1 MGKHRDP
8 KRHDTN
14 PFGKIF
20 RTIEPAHGRW
30 ADDDPVTPAEDDPVM
45 NDPAHGADSEELVTP
60 KPVEPDPEPLIE
72 IRAGRRAY
80 GGSLADLVAQVENA
94 ELDPELPDYLT
105 GGFDAIGTD
114 RPDTRE
120 REKPAETMIIG
131 SPPVPPEPPPDVNQ
145 AEYEDRFREGRRSGW
160 LPFFAG
166 SVALCVALAGGW
178 YSHSALS
185 QSSGSEALSP
195 AQTATV
201 TKTQTAT
208 AAPGSGGKPQA
219 TVTAWRTREPKP
231 KATIRVTTTPPPGP
245 TVFTTRTVT
254 PEPRV
259 SVRVETR
266 TRPGPTVTETQT
278 ERCTITIYINRRT
291 GVEFDRSESGTCG

>member
-30 ADDDPVTPAEDDPVM
+30 ADDDPGTPAEDDPVM

-72 IRAGRRAY
+72 IKAGRRAY

-105 GGFDAIGTD
+105 GGFDAVGTD

-120 REKPAETMIIG
+120 RPKPAETMIIG
-131 SPPVPPEPPPDVNQ
+131 AAPVPPEPPPDVNQ
-145 AEYEDRFREGRRSGW
+145 AEYEDRARDGRRSGW

-185 QSSGSEALSP
+185 RTAASEAHSP
-195 AQTATV
+195 VQTA
-201 TKTQTAT
+201 TKTQTVTAT
-208 AAPGSGGKPQA
+208 PKPGGKPQA
-219 TVTAWRTREPKP
+219 TVTAWRTAKAKP
-231 KATIRVTTTPPPGP
+231 KATVRVTTTPPPGP
-245 TVFTTRTVT
+245 TVFSTRTVT
-254 PEPRV
+254 PEPRI

-266 TRPGPTVTETQT
+266 SRPGPTVTETQT
-278 ERCTITIYINRRT
+278 ERCVITIYINRRT
-291 GVEFDRSESGTCG
+291 GVEIDRTESGSCG

>member
-1 MGKHRDP
+1 MGRHRDP
-8 KRHDTN
+8 NRHDTN

-20 RTIEPAHGRW
+20 RTTEPAHGRW
-30 ADDDPVTPAEDDPVM
+30 ADDDEPSTPAETDGLI

-60 KPVEPDPEPLIE
+60 EPEIE
-72 IRAGRRAY
+72 IKAGRRAY

-105 GGFDAIGTD
+105 GGFDAVGTD

-120 REKPAETMIIG
+120 REPDPPRTMVIG
-131 SPPVPPEPPPDVNQ
+131 SPPEEPPPDVNQ
-145 AEYEDRFREGRRSGW
+145 AEYEDRIYQGRRSAW

-166 SVALCVALAGGW
+166 SVALCAALAGGW

-185 QSSGSEALSP
+185 QTPVSDAHSP
-195 AQTATV
+195 VQTATV
-201 TKTQTAT
+201 TTTQTAT
-208 AAPGSGGKPQA
+208 VEPRPGGKPRP
-219 TVTAWRTREPKP
+219 TVTAWRTRDAKP
-231 KATIRVTTTPPPGP
+231 KATVRVTTTPPPGP

-259 SVRVETR
+259 SVKVETR
-266 TRPGPTVTETQT
+266 TRPVPGPTVTET
-278 ERCTITIYINRRT
+278 CWVTITLRRNGT
-291 GVEFDRSESGTCG
+291 QLSEETSCGS

>member
-1 MGKHRDP
+1 MGRHRGP
-8 KRHDTN
+8 NKDTN
-14 PFGKIF
+14 PFSKVF
-20 RTIEPAHGRW
+20 RTIEPSHTRW
-30 ADDDPVTPAEDDPVM
+30 ADDADIKPSTPAETDGLI
-45 NDPAHGADSEELVTP
+45 NDPAHGADSEEIW
-60 KPVEPDPEPLIE
+60 EPPAIT
-72 IRAGRRAY
+72 AGRRAY

-94 ELDPELPDYLT
+94 DLDPELPDYLT

-120 REKPAETMIIG
+120 REEPARTMVIG
-131 SPPVPPEPPPDVNQ
+131 SPPEEPPPDVNQ
-145 AEYEDRFREGRRSGW
+145 AEYEDQIYRGRRSGW

-185 QSSGSEALSP
+185 QTPVSDQHRA

-201 TKTQTAT
+201 TTTQTAT
-208 AAPGSGGKPQA
+208 VRPEPGGKPRP
-219 TVTAWRTREPKP
+219 TVTAWRTREAKP
-231 KATIRVTTTPPPGP
+231 KATVRVTTTPPPGP

-266 TRPGPTVTETQT
+266 TRPGPTVTETVT
-278 ERCTITIYINRRT
+278 ERCTITIFINRRT
-291 GVEFDRSESGTCG
+291 GIEIDRTESGSCGS